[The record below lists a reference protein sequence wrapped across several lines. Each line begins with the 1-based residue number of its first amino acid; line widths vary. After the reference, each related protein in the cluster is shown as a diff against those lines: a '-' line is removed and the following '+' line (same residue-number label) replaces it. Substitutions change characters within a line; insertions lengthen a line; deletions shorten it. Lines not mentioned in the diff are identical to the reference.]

1 MNWEP
6 VTEMAAARLLIV
18 LIESAKILPVI
29 CNEAGVPSITISPIL
44 TELVPIPVA
53 PVTLMAPPLVFT
65 TRSVLATGPETFPA
79 RAILPPV
86 PPSKVVS
93 ASTKFK
99 LPVILIPDWV
109 STLTEVSLRS

>member
-29 CNEAGVPSITISPIL
+29 CNETGVPSITISPIL

-53 PVTLMAPPLVFT
+53 PVTLMAPPLVLSS
-65 TRSVLATGPETFPA
+65 RSELAKPLTFPA
-79 RAILPPV
+79 RVILPPV